1 MKTTGRRG
9 YVRAIFSSWSAKA
22 LSLSDQTPL
31 FAKVPILLV
40 FYSTV
45 QNRFFLY
52 SMDNNYHATLTI
64 NETSSS
70 WYFMLF
76 WSNKTMCCGF
86 NVLCNTHFVLFFT
99 LIFSPCYFL
108 RVIKRWLSC
117 SQVLESKK
125 ETRARLHLHD

>member
-1 MKTTGRRG
+1 MKTPGRRG

-22 LSLSDQTPL
+22 LSLSEQTPL

-45 QNRFFLY
+45 QNRFLY
-52 SMDNNYHATLTI
+52 SMDNNYHATLSI

-86 NVLCNTHFVLFFT
+86 NVLCNTHFVLFFLNFNILSVLFSTCYQT
-99 LIFSPCYFL
+99 LAQLLPGL
-108 RVIKRWLSC
+108 GK
-117 SQVLESKK
+117 QGGNTG
-125 ETRARLHLHD
+125 ETSLA